1 MPSRHTVVVT
11 EAPYFSETMGVILRQ
26 VDADIRLA
34 PCFTEEE
41 VVSQTSG
48 AEVIVTT
55 KSRFPRSVLE
65 KLPDCRF
72 ILRCGIGLDN
82 FDLKAATERGI
93 LIAYLP
99 DWYHEDLTDHIVA
112 FILNSTRKI
121 NYIDHLVKQGKFS
134 YKRIF
139 PIHQLKNQILG
150 IIGFGKIPRFLLSKL
165 LPFKFR
171 ILVYDPYAN
180 SFPEGVEKVDLDRL
194 LKQADI
200 ISIHCPLNEE
210 TRGLIGE
217 RAFSLMK
224 PGVYI
229 INTARGEIIDENAL
243 LKALRENR
251 IAGAALDV
259 FSQEP
264 PAPDHPILQ
273 FENVIITPHMA
284 WYSEEAL
291 EEARTRAAEEVVGFF
306 KGKMPSYP
314 ANPESSTLLFNPK
327 DRTRTTG

>member
-1 MPSRHTVVVT
+1 MPSRHIVVVT
-11 EAPYFSETMGVILRQ
+11 EAPYFSETMGLILRD

-55 KSRFPRSVLE
+55 KAKFPRKVLE
-65 KLPDCRF
+65 RLPECRF

-99 DWYHEDLTDHIVA
+99 DWYHEDLTNHVVA

-121 NYIDHLVKQGKFS
+121 HYTHNLVRQGTFS
-134 YKRIF
+134 YERIY
-139 PIHQLKNQILG
+139 PIHQLKDQVLG
-150 IIGFGKIPRFLLSKL
+150 IIGFGKIPRFLLPKL
-165 LPFKFR
+165 LPFKLR
-171 ILVYDPYAN
+171 ILIYDPFV
-180 SFPEGVEKVDLDRL
+180 SSLPEGLEKVDLDSL

-200 ISIHCPLNEE
+200 ISINCPLNEE

-224 PGVYI
+224 SGVYI
-229 INTARGEIIDENAL
+229 INTSRGGIIDENAL

-264 PAPDHPILQ
+264 PPPDHPILQ
-273 FENVIITPHMA
+273 FENVIITPHIA

-306 KGKMPSYP
+306 KGKLPSYP
-314 ANPESSTLLFNPK
+314 ANPEAWTASQ
-327 DRTRTTG
+327 DR

>member
-1 MPSRHTVVVT
+1 MPSRHTVIVT
-11 EAPYFSETMGVILRQ
+11 EAPYFSEAMRAMLREA
-26 VDADIRLA
+26 DADIRLS

-41 VVSQTSG
+41 VISQTSG

-55 KSRFPRSVLE
+55 KAKFPRKVLE
-65 KLPDCRF
+65 RLPECRF

-82 FDLKAATERGI
+82 FDLRAATERGI
-93 LIAYLP
+93 LIATLP

-112 FILNSTRKI
+112 FILNSTRKV
-121 NYIDHLVKQGKFS
+121 NYTHHLVKQGKFS
-134 YKRIF
+134 YERIY
-139 PIHQLKNQILG
+139 PIHQLKNQVLG
-150 IIGFGKIPRFLLSKL
+150 IIGFGKIPRFLLPKL

-171 ILVYDPYAN
+171 ILVYDPYTD
-180 SFPEGVEKVDLDRL
+180 SLPKGLEKVDLDSL
-194 LKQADI
+194 LKRADI
-200 ISIHCPLNEE
+200 ISINCPLNEE

-224 PGVYI
+224 PGAYI
-229 INTARGEIIDENAL
+229 INTARGGIIDEHAL

-264 PAPDHPILQ
+264 PPPDHPILQ
-273 FENVIITPHMA
+273 FENVMITPHMA

-306 KGKMPSYP
+306 KGKMPGHP
-314 ANPESSTLLFNPK
+314 ANPEAWTSSQ
-327 DRTRTTG
+327 RR